1 MENEAVETFGEYL
14 KRERL
19 LRGIEL
25 EDIARTTNIKL
36 VFLQTLESNDYQ
48 KLPHVTFVRGFIR
61 SYAKYIGLAPDEAI
75 TRFEHYL
82 SQENKGE
89 TTEEEITGKHAV
101 PLPVKPV
108 SGRDYLP
115 MIGLL
120 LLGVTVLVLI
130 LSGVFWSNSSSTR
143 HDISP
148 PPAAVTPPPPPPPH
162 VQETEPIATHQEE
175 VAPIP
180 SAPKAGVTAPENKS
194 VSTPVSPKES
204 SRLVSQKTVPIKE
217 KPQALSQPKNT
228 VIGTSKEAAT
238 TGGLTLLIKAND
250 HVWIQARPDNQEN
263 VIDAILENGNSK
275 TIKAQE
281 KIVLTLGNVAGV
293 ILQFNGQDL
302 PPLGRPG
309 QVIRG
314 LEFNRDT
321 KIEDIVNKY
330 GSKPN

>member
-1 MENEAVETFGEYL
+1 MENEVVETFGEYL

-36 VFLQTLESNDYQ
+36 VFLQAMENNDYQ

-61 SYAKYIGLAPDEAI
+61 SYAKHIGLTPDEAI

-82 SQENKGE
+82 SQENKEE
-89 TTEEEITGKHAV
+89 TPEEEVTDKHEIH
-101 PLPVKPV
+101 LPVKPA
-108 SGRDYLP
+108 SGKDYLP

-130 LSGVFWSNSSSTR
+130 LTGVFWNNSSTK
-143 HDISP
+143 HDISQ
-148 PPAAVTPPPPPPPH
+148 PPAAITPPPPPPPH
-162 VQETEPIATHQEE
+162 VQETEPVTTHQEE
-175 VAPIP
+175 ATPIL
-180 SAPKAGVTAPENKS
+180 SAPKTGIAIPENKP
-194 VSTPVSPKES
+194 VSAPASPKES
-204 SRLVSQKTVPIKE
+204 SRLGSQKAAMVKE

-228 VIGTSKEAAT
+228 AISTTKEAVT
-238 TGGLTLLIKAND
+238 SGGLTLLIKAND

-263 VIDAILENGNSK
+263 IIDVILESGSSK
-275 TIKAQE
+275 VIKAQE

-314 LEFNRDT
+314 LEFNRNT
-321 KIEDIVNKY
+321 KIEDIIKTY
-330 GSKPN
+330 GSKSN